1 MPASRLAPVFALVLA
16 LVLSLAMANIQAAA
30 PAKLVVT
37 DAVLFTLADGDTKPF
52 RGHLVV
58 APDGTIAAIGAGEP
72 EAGAWEAAETLD
84 AAGRWVLPGFV
95 SAHSHLWQS
104 PYRGLAADQT
114 LMGWVDALYTRES
127 ARARPEDFYWFTLH
141 GALDHLRHG
150 ITAAYNFNYGGWR
163 EGDFSRQ
170 EFRGEAASGIRF
182 VHGHSIGRVG
192 ASIFDGA
199 GGSLTLDEAR
209 AGVAEFLAWIETQ
222 RAATP
227 GLLSAMINGAAAFTA
242 SPEQGVA
249 ESALMREFGLGNH
262 LHFLESPPEKWEEQA
277 KFRWFLDAGLVT
289 DKAIFG
295 HFIHVTPFIL
305 DETVKAGATMSW
317 NPLSNGRLASGT
329 PDIVAYRKAGLR
341 IGLGVD
347 GQASADRADPFE
359 NMRAGL
365 YAVRAREED
374 ASVLAPYDMVRM
386 HTLGA
391 AEVLGAADR
400 IGSLETGKLADFLVL
415 DPADFG
421 PVFDPWAS
429 LVFVG
434 STSQIDEVRVGGE
447 LLVHRSLP
455 VKHDWKAVRAE
466 IAKRVASGAAP
477 SPAAHDHAH

>member
-1 MPASRLAPVFALVLA
+1 MRRARSRIASTVLLFFAAFAPGTA
-16 LVLSLAMANIQAAA
+16 SAA
-30 PAKLVVT
+30 PAKLVIT
-37 DAVLFTLADGDTKPF
+37 DALLFTLADGDRTPF

-58 APDGTIAAIGAGEP
+58 APDGSIAAVGPGEP
-72 EAGAWEAAETLD
+72 EAGAWDAAETID
-84 AAGRWVLPGFV
+84 AGGRWVMPGFI

-104 PYRGLAADQT
+104 AYRGLASDQT
-114 LMGWVDALYTRES
+114 LMGWVDALYME
-127 ARARPEDFYWFTLH
+127 RAMKAPPEAFYWFTLH

-150 ITAAYNFNYGGWR
+150 ITGAYNFNYGGWR
-163 EGDFSRQ
+163 EGDFAREQ
-170 EFRGEAASGIRF
+170 FRAEAESGIRF
-182 VHGHSIGRVG
+182 VHGYNVGRMGGETTAASAG
-192 ASIFDGA
+192 AQLS
-199 GGSLTLDEAR
+199 
-209 AGVAEFLAWIETQ
+209 EFLAWVET
-222 RAATP
+222 RRSATP
-227 GLLSAMINGAAAFTA
+227 GLLSVMFNGAAAFTDGPA
-242 SPEQGVA
+242 QSHL

-262 LHFLESPPEKWEEQA
+262 LHFLESPPDKWEEQLR
-277 KFRWFLDAGLVT
+277 FRWFLDAGLLT
-289 DKAIFG
+289 DKVIFG

-305 DETVKAGATMSW
+305 EETVKAGAGMSW

-347 GQASADRADPFE
+347 GQASADIADPFE

-374 ASVLAPYDMVRM
+374 ATALAPYDVVRM

-400 IGSLETGKLADFLVL
+400 IGSLEKGKLADFLVI

-434 STSQIDEVRVGGE
+434 STRQVESVRVGGE
-447 LLVHRSLP
+447 LLVRDGRP
-455 VKHDWKAVRAE
+455 VKHDWPALRAE
-466 IAKRVASGAAP
+466 IASRVAAGDAP
-477 SPAAHDHAH
+477 APAAADHAH

>member
-1 MPASRLAPVFALVLA
+1 MPAARFALALLTCLA
-16 LVLSLAMANIQAAA
+16 GVTVHAAA

-37 DAVLFTLADGDTKPF
+37 DALLFTLADGDTTPF

-58 APDGTIAAIGAGEP
+58 APDGTIAAIGPDAP
-72 EAGAWEAAETLD
+72 EAGAWDAAEVID

-104 PYRGLAADQT
+104 PYRGLASDQT

-163 EGDFSRQ
+163 EGGFSQQ

-192 ASIFDGA
+192 ASIFDGE
-199 GGSLTLDEAR
+199 GGSLTLEQAR
-209 AGVAEFLAWIETQ
+209 AGVAEFLAWVESQ
-222 RAATP
+222 RSATP
-227 GLLSAMINGAAAFTA
+227 GLLSVMLNGAAAFTA
-242 SPEQGVA
+242 SADQAIA
-249 ESALMREFGLGNH
+249 ESAIMREFGLGNH
-262 LHFLESPPEKWEEQA
+262 LHFLESPPEKWEEQLR
-277 KFRWFLDAGLVT
+277 FRWFLDANLVT
-289 DKAIFG
+289 EKAIFG

-305 DETVKAGATMSW
+305 EETVKAGAGMSW

-374 ASVLAPYDMVRM
+374 AAALAPYDVVRM

-400 IGSLETGKLADFLVL
+400 IGSLETGKLADFLLL

-447 LLVHRSLP
+447 PLVRAGLP
-455 VKHDWKAVRAE
+455 VKHDWKAVRDE
-466 IAKRVASGAAP
+466 IAKRVLIGAAP
-477 SPAAHDHAH
+477 APTAHGHAH